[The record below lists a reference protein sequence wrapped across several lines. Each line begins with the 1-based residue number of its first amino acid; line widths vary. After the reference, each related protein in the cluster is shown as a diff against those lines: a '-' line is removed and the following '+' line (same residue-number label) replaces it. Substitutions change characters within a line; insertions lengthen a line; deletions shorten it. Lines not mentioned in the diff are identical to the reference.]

1 MESDDRRREVSEKK
15 RNSVVGICI
24 LVKREQN
31 GNYEMNEVHIVVD
44 VNGYYVIVMALCV
57 AMKK

>member
-1 MESDDRRREVSEKK
+1 M
-15 RNSVVGICI
+15 GT
-24 LVKREQN
+24 
-31 GNYEMNEVHIVVD
+31 EMNEVHIVVD